1 MDHVDDAIDVTVEAG
16 GSIKKNEGYYWGKFL
31 DRAANRFVE
40 GVSNYNICVYF
51 DKISVRYYKMCVIL

>member
-31 DRAANRFVE
+31 DP
-40 GVSNYNICVYF
+40 
-51 DKISVRYYKMCVIL
+51 